1 VGQRRLGKEPE
12 RQRGSRKEQ
21 QIVGSAR
28 YRPESDPSVGIE
40 VTIARV
46 GARGDGIFD
55 PGGAGKAGDRVFV
68 PLTVP
73 GDRVRVRLGPV
84 QAEGRRGQVLAWLAR
99 GPDAVEPACHHFG
112 RCGGCTLQHFG
123 DPGYGAWKAEQ
134 VAAAL
139 ERAGFAPDRPV
150 PLVRTAPG
158 GRRRATFSVQRRGG
172 AVLVGFK
179 ERLSHRLVDLEQCP
193 VLAPELIALVPVLR
207 RGLAPVLA
215 EGGIAEVAVTRVES
229 GLDLVLVGPDRLGLS
244 ARQALAELASAADLS
259 RLSWQP
265 RSGQPPEPVAARRP
279 ALVRFGGYPVLVPP
293 GAFLQASAEGE
304 AALTAAVLT
313 GVGAGA
319 MAVADLFAGCGT
331 FSLPLAGVTGRRV
344 LGVDGNGAALAALAD
359 HWTPGPGPGADV
371 AAGTDRLRGRGVR
384 SAPGRGSGAG
394 RGAGRLKRAGGGG
407 GFVQPR
413 DLRPRCPSFAGGRLS
428 AHHGFGGGPVP
439 VVGSHRAGCG
449 V

>member
-1 VGQRRLGKEPE
+1 M
-12 RQRGSRKEQ
+12 
-21 QIVGSAR
+21 GSAR

-123 DPGYGAWKAEQ
+123 DPGYGAWMADL
-134 VAAAL
+134 VAAAR
-139 ERAGFAPDRPV
+139 ERAVFAPDRPV

-344 LGVDGNGAALAALAD
+344 LGVDGNGAALAALA
-359 HWTPGPGPGADV
+359 
-371 AAGTDRLRGRGVR
+371 L
-384 SAPGRGSGAG
+384 AG
-394 RGAGRLKRAGGGG
+394 RGLPGLTIGRRDLGREPMSPQELTGYEAVVFDPPRAGAAAQAEALAASNVPVVVAVSCNPATFARDAHHLRAGGY
-407 GFVQPR
+407 
-413 DLRPRCPSFAGGRLS
+413 RLITVLAVDQFLWS
-428 AHHGFGGGPVP
+428 AHIELVAVFN
-439 VVGSHRAGCG
+439 R
-449 V
+449 